1 MNLVRQM
8 MHGHN
13 QCEIGYSRMSIE
25 ERVVNEVFGLAMA
38 GGAPTVNG
46 HYNPHAANHYPRR
59 TVGHDH
65 LPERTTVNGSTFY
78 VRHCVFNFGTNDLSF
93 DFDCIFAY
101 NDNSEVK
108 LDKKS
113 LYDTF
118 FSTASD
124 IQYFNSLFNEDN
136 LVNAWWCVCLA
147 MNELELNNR
156 KLNGYVREKVRN
168 N

>member
-1 MNLVRQM
+1 MLIHGFYLFNKRRIYININELIKCMTDTLNRLYICRNNSSGIVRT
-8 MHGHN
+8 N
-13 QCEIGYSRMSIE
+13 IYNSILYYKKMLIK
-25 ERVVNEVFGLAMA
+25 N
-38 GGAPTVNG
+38 
-46 HYNPHAANHYPRR
+46 
-59 TVGHDH
+59 
-65 LPERTTVNGSTFY
+65 
-78 VRHCVFNFGTNDLSF
+78 
-93 DFDCIFAY
+93 DCIFAY

-113 LYDTF
+113 LYDTL

-147 MNELELNNR
+147 MNELELNNG

>member
-1 MNLVRQM
+1 MNINELIKSLSSV
-8 MHGHN
+8 
-13 QCEIGYSRMSIE
+13 ESIK
-25 ERVVNEVFGLAMA
+25 VIKN
-38 GGAPTVNG
+38 
-46 HYNPHAANHYPRR
+46 
-59 TVGHDH
+59 
-65 LPERTTVNGSTFY
+65 
-78 VRHCVFNFGTNDLSF
+78 
-93 DFDCIFAY
+93 DCIFAY

-113 LYDTF
+113 LYDTL

>member
-1 MNLVRQM
+1 MNINELIKCMTDTLNRLYICRNNSSGIVRT
-8 MHGHN
+8 N
-13 QCEIGYSRMSIE
+13 I
-25 ERVVNEVFGLAMA
+25 
-38 GGAPTVNG
+38 
-46 HYNPHAANHYPRR
+46 YNAILYYKKMLIKN
-59 TVGHDH
+59 
-65 LPERTTVNGSTFY
+65 
-78 VRHCVFNFGTNDLSF
+78 
-93 DFDCIFAY
+93 DCIFAY

-113 LYDTF
+113 LYDTL

-156 KLNGYVREKVRN
+156 KLHGYVREKVRN

>member
-1 MNLVRQM
+1 MNINELIKCMTDTLNRLYICRNNSSGIVRSDV
-8 MHGHN
+8 
-13 QCEIGYSRMSIE
+13 YSAILYYKRMLIK
-25 ERVVNEVFGLAMA
+25 N
-38 GGAPTVNG
+38 
-46 HYNPHAANHYPRR
+46 
-59 TVGHDH
+59 
-65 LPERTTVNGSTFY
+65 
-78 VRHCVFNFGTNDLSF
+78 
-93 DFDCIFAY
+93 DCIFVY

-108 LDKKS
+108 LDKRS
-113 LYDTF
+113 LYDTL